1 MAKVGVLALQ
11 GDFEKHIQMLDRLGV
26 PAIQVREKSQ
36 LDEIDGLIIPG
47 GESTTI
53 GKLLV
58 RYGMMEPLKTFAKDG
73 KPLFGTCA
81 GAILLAKEIEGSTQD
96 RIGVLDIAVKRN
108 AYGRQ
113 IESFEADIFIP
124 KIGELPVRGVF
135 IRAPI
140 ITHVEDGVEL
150 LARFGDN
157 PVLVKQ
163 GKILAATFHPELT
176 ADRRVHRLWLAAVR
190 QSDSA
195 AV

>member
-1 MAKVGVLALQ
+1 MVKVGVLALQ
-11 GDFEKHIQMLDRLGV
+11 GDFEKHVQALDRLGV
-26 PAIQVREKSQ
+26 PAVEVREKSQ
-36 LDEIDGLIIPG
+36 LENIDGLIIPG

-58 RYGMMEPLKTFAKDG
+58 RYGLIEPVKTFAQKG
-73 KPLFGTCA
+73 KPIFGTCA

-135 IRAPI
+135 IRAPMI
-140 ITHVEDGVEL
+140 KHIEDGVEV
-150 LARFGDN
+150 LARFGDS

-176 ADRRVHRLWLAAVR
+176 KDTRIHAFFLGLFPARTP
-190 QSDSA
+190 
-195 AV
+195 

>member
-176 ADRRVHRLWLAAVR
+176 NDTRIHAFFLSLF
-190 QSDSA
+190 SE
-195 AV
+195 

>member
-1 MAKVGVLALQ
+1 MVKVGVLALQ
-11 GDFEKHIQMLDRLGV
+11 GDFEKHVQALDRLGV
-26 PAIQVREKSQ
+26 PAVEVREKSQ
-36 LDEIDGLIIPG
+36 LEDIDGLIIPG

-58 RYGMMEPLKTFAKDG
+58 RYGMIEPVKTFAQDG
-73 KPLFGTCA
+73 KPIFGTCA

-113 IESFEADIFIP
+113 IESFEADIFVP

-135 IRAPI
+135 IRAPMI
-140 ITHVEDGVEL
+140 KHIEDGVEV
-150 LARFGDN
+150 LARFGDS

-176 ADRRVHRLWLAAVR
+176 NDTRIHAFFFGLFPARTP
-190 QSDSA
+190 
-195 AV
+195 

>member
-11 GDFEKHIQMLDRLGV
+11 GDFEKHIQALDRLGV
-26 PAIQVREKSQ
+26 PAVEVREKSQ
-36 LDEIDGLIIPG
+36 LEKVDGLIIPG

-58 RYGMMEPLKTFAKDG
+58 RYGMLESTQTFAREG
-73 KPLFGTCA
+73 KPIFGTCA
-81 GAILLAKEIEGSTQD
+81 GAILLAKEIEGSNQD
-96 RIGVLDIAVKRN
+96 RIGVLDITVKRN

-113 IESFEADIFIP
+113 IESFEADIFVP

-140 ITHVEDGVEL
+140 IKHIEDGVEV
-150 LARFGDN
+150 LARFGDS

-176 ADRRVHRLWLAAVR
+176 NDTRIHAFFLSLFPGEP
-190 QSDSA
+190 S
-195 AV
+195 

>member
-26 PAIQVREKSQ
+26 PAVEVREKSQ

-58 RYGMMEPLKTFAKDG
+58 RYGMLEPLQTFARGG
-73 KPLFGTCA
+73 KPIYGTCA
-81 GAILLAKEIEGSTQD
+81 GAILLAKEIEGSHQD
-96 RIGVLDIAVKRN
+96 RIGVLDITVRRN

-124 KIGELPVRGVF
+124 RIGELPVRGVF
-135 IRAPI
+135 IRAPVI
-140 ITHVEDGVEL
+140 KHVADGVEVL
-150 LARFGDN
+150 SRFGDD

-163 GKILAATFHPELT
+163 GNLLASTFHPELT
-176 ADRRVHRLWLAAVR
+176 NDTRIHAFFLSLFPV
-190 QSDSA
+190 
-195 AV
+195 

>member
-1 MAKVGVLALQ
+1 MVKVGVLALQ
-11 GDFEKHIQMLDRLGV
+11 GDFEKHIETLDRLQV
-26 PAIQVREKSQ
+26 SSVEVREKSQ
-36 LDEIDGLIIPG
+36 LDKIDGLIIPG

-58 RYGMMEPLKTFAKDG
+58 RYELMEPLRNFAKAG
-73 KPLFGTCA
+73 KPIFGTCA
-81 GAILLAKEIEGSTQD
+81 GAILLAKEIEGSNQD

-113 IESFEADIFIP
+113 IESFEADIFVP

-140 ITHVEDGVEL
+140 IKHVKDGVEVL
-150 LARFGDN
+150 SRFADN

-176 ADRRVHRLWLAAVR
+176 NDTRIHAFFLSLF
-190 QSDSA
+190 SA
-195 AV
+195 

>member
-11 GDFEKHIQMLDRLGV
+11 GDFEKHIQMLECLGV
-26 PAIQVREKSQ
+26 PSVEVREKSQ
-36 LDEIDGLIIPG
+36 LEEIDGLIIPG

-58 RYGMMEPLKTFAKDG
+58 RYDLLEPLKTFAKMG
-73 KPLFGTCA
+73 KPIFGTCA
-81 GAILLAKEIEGSTQD
+81 GAILLAKEIEGSNQD
-96 RIGVLDIAVKRN
+96 RIGVLDIVVKRN

-113 IESFEADIFIP
+113 IESFEADIFVP

-140 ITHVEDGVEL
+140 IKHTEDGVEV
-150 LARFGDN
+150 LARFGDH

-163 GKILAATFHPELT
+163 GAILASTFHPELT
-176 ADRRVHRLWLAAVR
+176 NDTRIHAFFLSLFPEEKK
-190 QSDSA
+190 
-195 AV
+195 

>member
-1 MAKVGVLALQ
+1 V
-11 GDFEKHIQMLDRLGV
+11 E
-26 PAIQVREKSQ
+26 VREKSQ
-36 LDEIDGLIIPG
+36 LEKVDGLIIPG

-58 RYGMMEPLKTFAKDG
+58 RYGMLESTQTFAREG
-73 KPLFGTCA
+73 KPIFGTCA
-81 GAILLAKEIEGSTQD
+81 GAILLAKEIEGSNQD
-96 RIGVLDIAVKRN
+96 RIGVLDITVKRN

-113 IESFEADIFIP
+113 IESFEADIFVP

-140 ITHVEDGVEL
+140 IKHIEDGVEV
-150 LARFGDN
+150 LARFGDS

-176 ADRRVHRLWLAAVR
+176 NDTRIHAFFLSLFPGEP
-190 QSDSA
+190 S
-195 AV
+195 